1 MSGLRNTMK
10 GGWHPEGK
18 EGGKESWRGDFKGIN
33 QVAGWM
39 GKGKEGDSSGSGS
52 GQASESQGGIRG
64 SVSGWMGKGKE
75 GDSSSSSSGQGGIR
89 GQMKGHVAGWM
100 GKGNESNSDRA
111 DHVSRP
117 LSSLKDPSSFG
128 PPPKHINYHGAAAV
142 PNQTTPDRRGLGAP
156 LSQDQINAQHAHQ
169 QEIAE
174 AEEEQLKKP
183 APPPVPYR
191 ADTSGLSTDHLPP
204 PPVRRL
210 DSASPTST
218 SSLSKSKP
226 PKPPPR
232 LPARNGSPSSDPPPP
247 AYSPE
252 PVISHDYINQ
262 DATSRLANAGIS
274 VPGFGIGQEK
284 SSSPA
289 HTPVNELQ
297 SRFSQMNTSASP
309 SAPTPPSQPS
319 TNSTS
324 SLHNFRERHS
334 DTIDSGKQKYGDFRE
349 RHADTIDSGKQKYGD
364 FRERHADTIDSG
376 KQKYGDFRERH
387 ADSIDS
393 GKQKLS
399 GYASRFTGSSPA
411 APSPPARPASNTST
425 SMNLEPAEPARGTSS
440 VQDFRERH
448 ADKIE
453 MGKEKWGG
461 VTSRFNTFVEDRKFS
476 ADANKRIPRPP
487 SRPISVAQS
496 KSNSPAMSPTE
507 PDIQTQAQRKKAP
520 PPPPPKRAEFRA
532 SPVDTASP
540 SPPGPPPI
548 PHNTKP
554 R

>member
-39 GKGKEGDSSGSGS
+39 GKGKESESSSSGSK
-52 GQASESQGGIRG
+52 QTSEPQGGIRG

-75 GDSSSSSSGQGGIR
+75 GDSSVSGSGQGGLR
-89 GQMKGHVAGWM
+89 GQVAGWM
-100 GKGNESNSDRA
+100 GKGNESNSNRS
-111 DHVSRP
+111 DHVSQP

-142 PNQTTPDRRGLGAP
+142 PNQTTPDRRGVGAP
-156 LSQDQINAQHAHQ
+156 LSQDQINAQNSHRQ
-169 QEIAE
+169 QAAE
-174 AEEEQLKKP
+174 ADEQFQKP

-191 ADTSGLSTDHLPP
+191 VNTSGLSTDNLPP

-210 DSASPTST
+210 DSESSAST
-218 SSLSKSKP
+218 SSISKSKP

-232 LPARNGSPSSDPPPP
+232 LPARNGSPSSDPPP
-247 AYSPE
+247 AYSSA
-252 PVISHDYINQ
+252 PVLSHDYINQ

-284 SSSPA
+284 SSSSA

-297 SRFSQMNTSASP
+297 SRFSQMNTSGSP
-309 SAPTPPSQPS
+309 SAPTLPAQAS
-319 TNSTS
+319 TNIDSQSAGSTS
-324 SLHNFRERHS
+324 SLHN
-334 DTIDSGKQKYGDFRE
+334 FRE
-349 RHADTIDSGKQKYGD
+349 RHADTIDSGKQKYSD
-364 FRERHADTIDSG
+364 FRERHADSIDSG

-399 GYASRFTGSSPA
+399 GYASRLTGSSPA
-411 APSPPARPASNTST
+411 APSPPARPASNT

-448 ADKIE
+448 ADKID
-453 MGKEKWGG
+453 MGKEKWSG

-476 ADANKRIPRPP
+476 AEANKRIPRPP
-487 SRPISVAQS
+487 PLSRPISMAQ
-496 KSNSPAMSPTE
+496 SNSPAASPAE

-520 PPPPPKRAEFRA
+520 PAPPPKRAEFRA
-532 SPVDTASP
+532 SPVDASSP
-540 SPPGPPPI
+540 SVPGPPPI